1 MEGFNWQEA
10 EVQEAE
16 AAAVPLAEAEEAAD
30 EAVALE
36 ADFQLEAAEVQ
47 AAEAAVHS
55 DAAAA
60 HLEEAEVQ
68 AAQAAAGFLEAAVAQ
83 APILVPYLL
92 PGSPWEEDSEA
103 DTAQGGLPEAV
114 AVDALY

>member
-60 HLEEAEVQ
+60 HLEAAEVQ
-68 AAQAAAGFLEAAVAQ
+68 AAQAAGFLEAAEAQ
-83 APILVPYLL
+83 APILDPYLL
-92 PGSPWEEDSEA
+92 PGCPWEEDSEA